1 MTGKENEK
9 KIPRYKR
16 QLRYLC
22 RQASN
27 GWKLRDRIDQG
38 NQWALENRKTFF
50 ALVVGILGFAFA
62 TTAISIV
69 YDLTRDKSSDN
80 IDVNINKQ
88 ENSIE
93 DISPMMNGLRQI
105 EETKKTTKLEFKQ
118 VTDKGVSI
126 HRELD
131 SLLAIKDK
139 SHEDS
144 VRIVQDYRQLQRIVN
159 FLKKGK

>member
-1 MTGKENEK
+1 MTRKENEK
-9 KIPRYKR
+9 NMPRYKR

-50 ALVVGILGFAFA
+50 ALVVGILGFAFV

-80 IDVNINKQ
+80 IEVNINKQ

-118 VTDKGVSI
+118 VTDK
-126 HRELD
+126 
-131 SLLAIKDK
+131 
-139 SHEDS
+139 
-144 VRIVQDYRQLQRIVN
+144 
-159 FLKKGK
+159 

>member
-9 KIPRYKR
+9 NMPRYKR

-50 ALVVGILGFAFA
+50 ALVVGTLSFAFV

-69 YDLTRDKSSDN
+69 YDMTRDKSSLFL
-80 IDVNINKQ
+80 Q
-88 ENSIE
+88 
-93 DISPMMNGLRQI
+93 
-105 EETKKTTKLEFKQ
+105 
-118 VTDKGVSI
+118 
-126 HRELD
+126 
-131 SLLAIKDK
+131 
-139 SHEDS
+139 S
-144 VRIVQDYRQLQRIVN
+144 V
-159 FLKKGK
+159 

>member
-1 MTGKENEK
+1 
-9 KIPRYKR
+9 
-16 QLRYLC
+16 
-22 RQASN
+22 
-27 GWKLRDRIDQG
+27 
-38 NQWALENRKTFF
+38 
-50 ALVVGILGFAFA
+50 
-62 TTAISIV
+62 
-69 YDLTRDKSSDN
+69 
-80 IDVNINKQ
+80 
-88 ENSIE
+88 
-93 DISPMMNGLRQI
+93 MMNGLRQI

-144 VRIVQDYRQLQRIVN
+144 IRIVQDYRQLQRIVN

>member
-1 MTGKENEK
+1 M
-9 KIPRYKR
+9 PRYKR

-50 ALVVGILGFAFA
+50 ALVVGILGFAFV

-69 YDLTRDKSSDN
+69 YDLTRDN
-80 IDVNINKQ
+80 IEVNINKQ

>member
-93 DISPMMNGLRQI
+93 DISPMMNRL
-105 EETKKTTKLEFKQ
+105 TP
-118 VTDKGVSI
+118 
-126 HRELD
+126 
-131 SLLAIKDK
+131 
-139 SHEDS
+139 
-144 VRIVQDYRQLQRIVN
+144 VRDN
-159 FLKKGK
+159 

>member
-1 MTGKENEK
+1 MGIRKSK
-9 KIPRYKR
+9 DF
-16 QLRYLC
+16 LC
-22 RQASN
+22 
-27 GWKLRDRIDQG
+27 
-38 NQWALENRKTFF
+38 
-50 ALVVGILGFAFA
+50 LVVGILGFAFV

-80 IDVNINKQ
+80 IEVNINKQ